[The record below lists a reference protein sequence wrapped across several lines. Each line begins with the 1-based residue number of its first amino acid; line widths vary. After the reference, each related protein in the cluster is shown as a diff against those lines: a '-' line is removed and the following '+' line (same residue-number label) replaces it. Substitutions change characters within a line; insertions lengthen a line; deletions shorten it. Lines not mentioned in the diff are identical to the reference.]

1 MVNEDIVLRKLKKLE
16 ESVKELLQ
24 AKDISWEKYKKNI
37 RDRAFVER
45 YILIAIQTVF
55 DIANHIISY
64 QGWKE
69 PETYRET
76 FDILASHGVLPD
88 KKVPD
93 YQNMASF
100 RNMLVHH
107 YEKVDDE
114 IVFGIF
120 KNKLGD
126 FDIFRKYIFEYLN
139 RSNVLVQPQSHKDT
153 NTLK

>member
-1 MVNEDIVLRKLKKLE
+1 MVNHEVVLKKITKLE
-16 ESVKELLQ
+16 EYVNELLQ

-45 YILIAIQTVF
+45 YIHMAIQTVF

-76 FDILASHGVLPD
+76 FAILASHGVLPD

-100 RNMLVHH
+100 RNILVHH
-107 YEKVDDE
+107 YEKVEDE
-114 IVFGIF
+114 VVFSIF

-126 FDIFRKYIFEYLN
+126 FFLFKKSILEYIN
-139 RSNVLVQPQSHKDT
+139 KDK
-153 NTLK
+153 NA